1 MNKKIEELNQEF
13 INLSLENRKILDRMN
28 EINKEIK
35 ILLEV
40 N

>member
-13 INLSLENRKILDRMN
+13 INLSLENRKILYRMN